1 MADGLFAGKSVL
13 VTGAGVGIGFGLCAA
28 FAAAGATVALNDVDG
43 ELATA
48 AAARLNA
55 ELPQPQVIAYGADI
69 ADVAAVQAM
78 LADFAGRTGRLDIVC
93 ANAGITDYGPF
104 LDYTPAA
111 FDRLVGVNLRGSYF
125 TAQAAARLMIA
136 LGTTNGRIILTS
148 SVTGL
153 QGYPNLSAYGMT
165 KAAISHLATT
175 LHAELGRHQIT
186 VNVVCPGATVTER
199 TLTDDPDYAV
209 NWAGV
214 TPTGRP
220 AQVDDIANAV
230 LFLARPES
238 RHIGGQ
244 TIVVDGG
251 WSRLSPIPE
260 DSPDRAEPYT
270 FSARD

>member
-1 MADGLFAGKSVL
+1 MADQLFAGKSVL
-13 VTGAGVGIGFGLCAA
+13 VTGAGVGIGYGLCAA
-28 FAAAGATVALNDVDG
+28 FAANGATVALNDIDG
-43 ELATA
+43 QLATV

-55 ELPQPQVIAYGADI
+55 GLAVPRVIAYGADI
-69 ADVAAVQAM
+69 ADVTAVQAM

-104 LDYTPAA
+104 LDFTPAA
-111 FDRLVGVNLRGSYF
+111 FDRLVAVNLRGTYF

-136 LGTTNGRIILTS
+136 LGTPHGRLILTS
-148 SVTGL
+148 SVTGV

-199 TLTDDPDYAV
+199 TLSDDPNYAA

-214 TPTGRP
+214 TPTGQP
-220 AQVDDIANAV
+220 AQIEDLANAV

-244 TIVVDGG
+244 TILVDGG

-260 DSPDRAEPYT
+260 DSPDRAEGYT
-270 FSARD
+270 FSTRD

>member
-1 MADGLFAGKSVL
+1 MVDGLFAGKSVL

-43 ELATA
+43 ELAAA

-136 LGTTNGRIILTS
+136 LEIGRAH
-148 SVTGL
+148 V
-153 QGYPNLSAYGMT
+153 
-165 KAAISHLATT
+165 
-175 LHAELGRHQIT
+175 
-186 VNVVCPGATVTER
+186 
-199 TLTDDPDYAV
+199 
-209 NWAGV
+209 
-214 TPTGRP
+214 
-220 AQVDDIANAV
+220 
-230 LFLARPES
+230 
-238 RHIGGQ
+238 
-244 TIVVDGG
+244 
-251 WSRLSPIPE
+251 
-260 DSPDRAEPYT
+260 
-270 FSARD
+270 